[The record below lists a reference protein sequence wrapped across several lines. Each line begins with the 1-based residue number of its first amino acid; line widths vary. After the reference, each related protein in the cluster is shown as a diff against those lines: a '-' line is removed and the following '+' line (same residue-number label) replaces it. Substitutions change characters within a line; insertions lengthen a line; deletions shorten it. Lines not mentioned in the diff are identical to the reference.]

1 MSTKKLDLGKAVERE
16 LYEPKLM
23 GKKAKKPEKV
33 EVNQKNKSNA
43 SSFEIRLKTKADRER
58 TKLATENIEIGMTP
72 DEVIETIGK
81 PNSTVEWY
89 TGNLKYN
96 YGDVWVV
103 IENGHVT
110 CLVKANFFEKYW
122 SRNDYESRNPQAL
135 IK

>member
-1 MSTKKLDLGKAVERE
+1 MSTKKLDLGKALERE

-23 GKKAKKPEKV
+23 EKKAKKQAD
-33 EVNQKNKSNA
+33 VNQKKESNV
-43 SSFEIRLKTKADRER
+43 SSFEIRLKTKADKER

-72 DEVIETIGK
+72 DQVIETIGK

-96 YGDVWVV
+96 YGDVWVI
-103 IENGHVT
+103 IENGRVS
-110 CLVKANFFEKYW
+110 CLIKTDFFEKYW
-122 SRNDYESRNPQAL
+122 GRNDYKSRNPKAL